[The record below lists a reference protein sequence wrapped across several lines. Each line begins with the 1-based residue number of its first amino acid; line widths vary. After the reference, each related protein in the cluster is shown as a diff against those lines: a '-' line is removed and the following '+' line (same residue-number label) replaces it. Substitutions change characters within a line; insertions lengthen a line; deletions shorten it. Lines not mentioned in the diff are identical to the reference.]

1 MQTLIAYASS
11 SREYLKWLE
20 AKRPDRAPSEVPF
33 LFPGEARTGDR
44 YLLVVGGADQTY
56 VGWGRVESN
65 WQTGRGAWAGHDFI
79 YTTRASLFREPKRGS
94 DIEAATG
101 FRIPRRKQ
109 VIPDE
114 FVAGVWRAVTGK
126 KLTPTDRAVEGI
138 LTETRSRYRH
148 PGLRLAALQRAK
160 GRCECCGVNFHR
172 RASGLGS
179 KCLVVHHKKQLK
191 DTDQPRETRLSDLA
205 VVCANCHMM
214 IHANPAKALSV
225 GQLRTLLKKS
235 VSVGDPSGC

>member
-1 MQTLIAYASS
+1 MQTLIRYASN
-11 SREYLKWLE
+11 SRGYLKWLE
-20 AKRPDRAPSEVPF
+20 AGRPDHSPSEVPF
-33 LFPGEARTGDR
+33 VFPEEARKGDR

-65 WQTGRGAWAGHDFI
+65 YQSGRGAWAGHDWLWCDDH
-79 YTTRASLFREPKRGS
+79 LFREPRRGS

-101 FRIPRRKQ
+101 FRIPRREQ
-109 VIPDE
+109 VVPDE
-114 FVAGVWRAVTGK
+114 FAAGVWRAATGK
-126 KLTPTDRAVEGI
+126 SLTPTDRAVEGI

-160 GRCECCGVNFHR
+160 GRCECCGVDFQR
-172 RASGLGS
+172 RANGLGL

-191 DTDQPRETRLSDLA
+191 DTDQPRETRLADLA

-225 GQLRTLLKKS
+225 GQLRTRLKK
-235 VSVGDPSGC
+235 